1 MAETR
6 PATDLENAVQGITSR
21 QDAMTQA
28 SQYYEGNEPEV
39 FASVRL
45 RRALER
51 TGTSFRVN
59 YARTAVQAVLE
70 RLELAAVTATMKDQ
84 AVLDETE
91 ELVDTTGELD
101 DINQMLTEV
110 WEDNELGIE
119 SNEIHRSALVYGE
132 CYVMVWPAD
141 DPDDVD
147 DDPDD
152 AAMQDVDIT
161 LNSPVYTSLFYDQE
175 NPRRKKF
182 AAKMW
187 RLNDE
192 LNRTRVNLYYPDRV
206 EKWISKGKAAKKQTD
221 FVEYIDMFEN
231 PLDEEDPSPIWPMPN
246 PFGEVPVFHF
256 RTQRPH
262 GRPEHRDAFGPQ
274 DMINKLVVNQMSASD
289 FSAFP
294 QRYVL
299 AGNTASNEASDF
311 DQELDPV
318 NLEENRARLTAA
330 PGELWW
336 LQGDDLKIGQLDTS
350 DASAFLDPLREYVK
364 GMASVTATPLHYFQ
378 GMGGAPSGESL
389 RAAEAPLIKKV
400 RDRQQS
406 FGNTW
411 KEVFTFALKVL
422 GVTGV
427 NVDVRWASPQSLDD
441 KDAWEAAAA
450 KHAAGVPLKQILMEM
465 GYSEAQADLW
475 TANIP
480 DDLAVLPTRSETE
493 TVRG

>member
-1 MAETR
+1 MADNR
-6 PATDLENAVQGITSR
+6 PATDLETAVQGVTSR
-21 QDAMTQA
+21 QDPMNRAA
-28 SQYYEGNEPEV
+28 SYYEGSEPEV

-59 YARTAVQAVLE
+59 YARTPVNAVLE
-70 RLELAAVTATMKDQ
+70 RLELAAVTATMKDEV
-84 AVLDETE
+84 VLDETE
-91 ELVDTTGELD
+91 NLVDTTGELD
-101 DINQMLTEV
+101 DINQMLTEI

-119 SNEIHRSALVYGE
+119 SNEIHRAALVYGE
-132 CYVMVWPAD
+132 CYVMVWPSDAD
-141 DPDDVD
+141 DAEVGD
-147 DDPDD
+147 DDTDTFVD
-152 AAMQDVDIT
+152 IDIT
-161 LNSPVYTSLFYDQE
+161 LNSPVNTQLFYDPE
-175 NPRRKKF
+175 NPRRKLF

-206 EKWISKGKAAKKQTD
+206 EKWISKAKGAKKQAD
-221 FVEYIDMFEN
+221 FVEYIDMYEN
-231 PLDEEDPSPIWPMPN
+231 DFDGEEPSPVWPMPN

-318 NLEENRARLTAA
+318 NLEENRARLTAS

-336 LQGDDLKIGQLDTS
+336 LQGDDLKIGQLDSS
-350 DASAFLDPLREYVK
+350 DPKAFLDPLREYVK

-378 GMGGAPSGESL
+378 GMGGVPSGESL

-411 KEVFTFALKVL
+411 KEVFRFALKIT

-427 NVDVRWASPQSLDD
+427 SVDVRWASPQSLDD

-480 DDLAVLPTRSETE
+480 DDLAVVPTRTE
-493 TVRG
+493 GTTVRG